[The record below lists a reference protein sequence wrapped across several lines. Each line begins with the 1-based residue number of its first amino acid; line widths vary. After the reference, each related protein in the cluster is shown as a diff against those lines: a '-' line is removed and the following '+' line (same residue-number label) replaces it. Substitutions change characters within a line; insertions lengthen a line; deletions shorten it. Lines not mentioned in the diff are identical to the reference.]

1 MTEPVRH
8 VPAHA
13 AFSDSISFM
22 SANYVAREIGY
33 GVADEWGPCDDATN
47 AAFSPVETFAERFD
61 DLLARVRDAGFER
74 LDLWTAHLN
83 WRWATPE
90 HLLIATQALERHGL
104 RVVSLAGSFGTTPA
118 ELASACR
125 VATAVGTSLLGGMA
139 QVLTD
144 DCRATAQV
152 LREHGVRFG
161 LENHPERSP
170 AEVLAKIGDDVDVLG
185 TTVDTGWYA
194 THGYDPARAIRELDG
209 RILHVHLKD
218 VECEG
223 THVTCR
229 YGAGVARIAA
239 CVDELVALG
248 YQGAVSVEHEPYEVD
263 PTEECVEMLAMLR
276 TQLGAAAGDAPRA

>member
-8 VPAHA
+8 ASA
-13 AFSDSISFM
+13 RTALSDAISFM
-22 SANYVAREIGY
+22 SANYVARELGY

-47 AAFSPVETFAERFD
+47 AVFRPIETFAERFD
-61 DLLARVRDAGFER
+61 DLLVRVRAAGFER
-74 LDLWTAHLN
+74 LDLWTAHLH

-104 RVVSLAGSFGTTPA
+104 RVVSLAGSFGATPA

-125 VATAVGTSLLGGMA
+125 VATAVGTTLLGGMA
-139 QVLTD
+139 DVLTD
-144 DCRATAQV
+144 DRRATAQV

-170 AEVLAKIGDDVDVLG
+170 AEVLAKIGDDADVLG

-218 VECEG
+218 VKQAG
-223 THVTCR
+223 THVTCA
-229 YGAGVARIAA
+229 YGTGCAQIAR
-239 CVDELVALG
+239 CVDELVSLG
-248 YQGAVSVEHEPYEVD
+248 YERGLSVEHEPYDAD
-263 PTEECVEMLAMLR
+263 PTEECIEMLALLR
-276 TQLGAAAGDAPRA
+276 TQLGDAAGDASRA